1 MRCYK
6 FGSLTRTSDLQVNPF
21 TVHPMKR
28 DQWATGDYVVG
39 KYCGVSTD
47 DEWVENTFGKET
59 SRAPSAEPHP
69 RYEYVGHVIRVYEME
84 PRFA

>member
-1 MRCYK
+1 MRKVAITHKYRNTNTNNMRCYK

-47 DEWVENTFGKET
+47 DEWVENTFGKEK
-59 SRAPSAEPHP
+59 
-69 RYEYVGHVIRVYEME
+69 
-84 PRFA
+84 